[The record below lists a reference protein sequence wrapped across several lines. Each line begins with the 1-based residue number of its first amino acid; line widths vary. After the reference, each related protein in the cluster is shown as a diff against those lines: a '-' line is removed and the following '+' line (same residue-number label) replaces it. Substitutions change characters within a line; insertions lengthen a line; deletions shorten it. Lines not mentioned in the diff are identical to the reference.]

1 LLFSKRTKVYFRN
14 LRETTMHLAKLDE
27 AFNFSCT
34 WRDSPQVIPVFFCKR
49 VRETTMH
56 LAKLDGAF
64 NFSCTWRDSP
74 QVIPVDIFIYI
85 LGKTK
90 KHLALLN
97 TALYSRRTRYNTR

>member
-1 LLFSKRTKVYFRN
+1 MAIMAVRVQVPPSVLNSKAESKDSALLFSKRTKVYFRN
-14 LRETTMHLAKLDE
+14 L
-27 AFNFSCT
+27 
-34 WRDSPQVIPVFFCKR
+34 
-49 VRETTMH
+49 RETTMH